1 MFFQILINIVITFVW
16 MFLYSSWDLP
26 TFIVGYLVGI
36 VLLLMLR
43 RFFDGP
49 LYIRKLYRFFILS
62 LILLRELILANIA
75 VVKQVFKPKL
85 TIKPGVF
92 ALKTDLNSDWEVTLL
107 ANLITLTP
115 GTVTVDISPDQRTL
129 YIHAL
134 DIDDID
140 EAVTSIKDSFE
151 KAIMEVSR

>member
-62 LILLRELILANIA
+62 LILLRELILSNIA

-85 TIKPGVF
+85 AIKPGVF

>member
-1 MFFQILINIVITFVW
+1 MFFQILINLAITFVW
-16 MFLYSSWDLP
+16 MFLYSAWDLP

-36 VLLLMLR
+36 ILLLILR
-43 RFFDGP
+43 RFFEGP
-49 LYIRKLYRFFILS
+49 IYIRKVYRFFVLS
-62 LILLRELILANIA
+62 VILLKELVLSNIS
-75 VVKQVFKPKL
+75 VVKLVLKPKL
-85 TIKPGVF
+85 SIRPGIF
-92 ALKTDLNSDWEVTLL
+92 ALQTDLHSDWEVTLL

-115 GTVTVDISPDQRTL
+115 GTVTVDISHDQRTL

-140 EAVTSIKDSFE
+140 DAVSSIKDSFE

>member
-62 LILLRELILANIA
+62 LILLRELILSNIA